1 EGKTGKGKGVPPL
14 QKLICLY
21 FTYLKGEGEGEG
33 EGKTGK
39 GKGVPPLQKL
49 ICLYFTYL
57 KSAVYELQAV
67 VF

>member
-1 EGKTGKGKGVPPL
+1 MQDYHFPNCRIQT
-14 QKLICLY
+14 
-21 FTYLKGEGEGEG
+21 LKGEGEGEG